1 MYRLIADGEIYD
13 ASLRG
18 RMKKSSVGRVLV
30 GDRVMVMFHDGAA
43 ATIEEIQPRS
53 SVLRRRQPGKTRGV
67 REVAANI
74 DQVMVV
80 GAAADP
86 EWNQQLINRF
96 IVVAEASDILVTV
109 VLNKIDLHADP
120 DKLVDVFRKVGYAV
134 LLTSVENRIGIDELK
149 ESLVG
154 KVSLISGP
162 TGVGKSSLLNAIQPG
177 LKLRTAPVSER
188 SRMGKHTTVA
198 AEMHVLA
205 GGGFVVDTPGLRD
218 IGVWG
223 VEREGVVRAFP
234 EIARASVGCRFDN
247 CRHMEEPDCAVVAA
261 CEAGEID
268 DERLQS
274 YRTLLGEAE
283 AASRHW

>member
-1 MYRLIADGEIYD
+1 MMADGEIYD

-18 RMKKSSVGRVLV
+18 RLKKSSVGRVLV
-30 GDRVMVMFHDGAA
+30 GDRVKVKFHEGAT
-43 ATIEEIQPRS
+43 ATIEEVQPRS

-74 DQVMVV
+74 GRVMVV

-96 IVVAEASDILVTV
+96 IVVAEASEIPVTV
-109 VLNKIDLHADP
+109 VLNKIDLHSVP
-120 DKLVDVFRKVGYAV
+120 NELVDVFRKVGYAV
-134 LLTSVENRIGIDELK
+134 LLTSVEDGSGIDELK
-149 ESLVG
+149 ESLTG
-154 KVSLISGP
+154 RVSLLTGQ

-188 SRMGKHTTVA
+188 SRRGRHTTVA
-198 AEMHVLA
+198 AEMHPLA
-205 GGGFVVDTPGLRD
+205 AGGFVVDTPGLRD
-218 IGVWG
+218 IGLWG

-234 EIARASVGCRFDN
+234 EVARASVGCRFDD

-261 CEAGEID
+261 CEDGDID
-268 DERLQS
+268 DERLLS

-283 AASRHW
+283 AAGRHW